1 MRVTQCIQL
10 LKKAHDGNFNLL
22 FGKKILAFNKL
33 TCAKTDPWNSLKFP
47 HRLIEFRDIMF
58 SGTVM
63 IFVCVDPI
71 HSSQQFFSHVI
82 KRGGLSALNLVE
94 INNNI

>member
-1 MRVTQCIQL
+1 
-10 LKKAHDGNFNLL
+10 
-22 FGKKILAFNKL
+22 
-33 TCAKTDPWNSLKFP
+33 
-47 HRLIEFRDIMF
+47 MF

>member
-1 MRVTQCIQL
+1 MYSIA
-10 LKKAHDGNFNLL
+10 KKKHMMVISTYFLV
-22 FGKKILAFNKL
+22 KKILAFNKL